1 MPNRPLL
8 KGRPISL
15 GLLDYGLFRV
25 HDGARTIGICG
36 YLIQSDAGET
46 VLVDLG
52 FPPAY
57 TDDPQAASQ
66 ADGLESFGTILSCTA
81 QNTPAAQLAKAGLT
95 EANIDLLILTHS
107 HIDHVG
113 DLTFAPRAPLVLS
126 TAERAL
132 PRPLYWDGKHPLD
145 WPDRKTITLEK
156 DTDLGPNLRV
166 LMAPGH
172 TPGQIALLL
181 SLPQTGAVLL
191 TSDAISRPSEVF
203 GTDTERRTA
212 RRLREIGREHSAW
225 ILYGHD
231 PGQWPTLRKVPDIY
245 L

>member
-1 MPNRPLL
+1 MSARPLL

-25 HDGARTIGICG
+25 HDGPRTIGICG
-36 YLIQSDAGET
+36 YLIQTDAGEA

-57 TDDPQAASQ
+57 AADPEAASK
-66 ADGLESFGTILSCTA
+66 ADALTTFGTVLTCTA
-81 QNTPAAQLAKAGLT
+81 ENTPAAQLAKAGLT
-95 EANIDLLILTHS
+95 EADIDLLVLTHS
-107 HIDHVG
+107 HIDHIG
-113 DLTFAPRAPLVLS
+113 DLAFAPEAPLILS
-126 TAERAL
+126 AAERAL
-132 PRPLYWDGKHPLD
+132 PRPLYWGDRQPLD
-145 WPDRKTITLEK
+145 WPDRETLALER
-156 DTDLGPNLRV
+156 DTDLAAGLRV

-181 SLPQTGAVLL
+181 ELPQTGSVLL
-191 TSDAISRPSEVF
+191 TSDAISRPSEIF
-203 GTDTERRTA
+203 ATDRERQTA
-212 RRLREIGREHSAW
+212 ARLLQIAEKKGAV

-231 PGQWPTLRKVPDIY
+231 PAQWPSLRKVPDLY